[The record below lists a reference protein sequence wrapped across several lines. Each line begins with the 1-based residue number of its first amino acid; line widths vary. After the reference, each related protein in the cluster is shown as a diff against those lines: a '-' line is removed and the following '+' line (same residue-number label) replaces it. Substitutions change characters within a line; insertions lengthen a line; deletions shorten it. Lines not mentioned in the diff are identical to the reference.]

1 MTIDLEEFA
10 VALDAYPNL
19 EEYDRAI
26 IFSAVDLAPEWYP
39 ADADAH
45 MNSAAYK
52 AWTHARAVML
62 SDRLS
67 LHEAAGFASIVT
79 KDDILAGLYR
89 GVRLTS

>member
-1 MTIDLEEFA
+1 MVDLEEFA

-26 IFSAVDLAPEWYP
+26 IFSAGDLAPVWWP
-39 ADADAH
+39 ADADEY
-45 MNSAAYK
+45 MSSPAYK

-62 SDRLS
+62 SDGLS

-89 GVRLTS
+89 GTRLLS